1 MPNTPFLRQKLA
13 PSVRFALICKNS
25 GVTLNQLLH
34 FKGQFHYQ
42 VGILMLIATLIL
54 SAIILVAANRAA
66 YQGRL
71 GFLFPFVGVLFGILP
86 FFTGLIFFTPVF
98 LTFMLLLIGFAIW
111 SSAKGRPKVYL
122 MYSLG
127 AFVVVFAL
135 CLWSGRGYIHEM
147 AILREKYPI
156 IRLEGTLPV
165 PSKENHPESLPEK
178 SNLALVKLENR
189 LAEAEQRQWMMRNML
204 QKLHESTINDF
215 IENPGFGVVR
225 MPRPSEYLD
234 RAFIRDSQIRE
245 PLEQPVPGSLV
256 SLIPE
261 IDQQDPEGMHGI
273 LENHWGN
280 VFQFGDPKRNG
291 LIRPGREVV
300 GGLPHQFNEKPEM
313 PKPWKLLRVELVG
326 LLLKEEPVVYM
337 SAHLPD
343 MKELRS
349 VPTRKLESFESSALE
364 KLRKGE
370 DLVTGTSSDGMRI
383 LGALRSAQQ
392 CQKCHGGERGDLLGA
407 FSYSLSKAGR

>member
-1 MPNTPFLRQKLA
+1 
-13 PSVRFALICKNS
+13 
-25 GVTLNQLLH
+25 
-34 FKGQFHYQ
+34 
-42 VGILMLIATLIL
+42 MLIASLIF
-54 SAIILVAANRAA
+54 SVIILVAANRAA

-86 FFTGLIFFTPVF
+86 FFTGFIFFTPVF
-98 LTFMLLLIGFAIW
+98 FTFMLLLIGFAIW

-147 AILREKYPI
+147 AHLREKYPI

-189 LAEAEQRQWMMRNML
+189 LAEAEQRQWMMPYML
-204 QKLHESTINDF
+204 QKLHESTIKDF
-215 IENPGFGVVR
+215 IENPGFGVIR
-225 MPRPSEYLD
+225 MSRPSESNLVSD
-234 RAFIRDSQIRE
+234 FIRDAQMRE

-261 IDQQDPEGMHGI
+261 IDQQDPEGVHGI
-273 LENHWGN
+273 LENLWGN

-291 LIRPGREVV
+291 LIRPGREVA

-370 DLVTGTSSDGMRI
+370 DLVTGTSPDGMRI

>member
-1 MPNTPFLRQKLA
+1 
-13 PSVRFALICKNS
+13 
-25 GVTLNQLLH
+25 
-34 FKGQFHYQ
+34 
-42 VGILMLIATLIL
+42 MLIASLIF
-54 SAIILVAANRAA
+54 SVIILVAANRAA

-86 FFTGLIFFTPVF
+86 LFTAFIFFTPVF
-98 LTFMLLLIGFAIW
+98 FTFMLLLIGYAIW
-111 SSAKGRPKVYL
+111 SIAKGRPKVYL

-127 AFVVVFAL
+127 AFVAVFAF

-147 AILREKYPI
+147 ARLREKYPI

-189 LAEAEQRQWMMRNML
+189 LAEAEQGYWTMPYML
-204 QKLHESTINDF
+204 RKLHESTIKDF
-215 IENPGFGVVR
+215 TENPGFGVIR
-225 MPRPSEYLD
+225 MSRPSESNLVND
-234 RAFIRDSQIRE
+234 FIRDSQMKE

-261 IDQQDPEGMHGI
+261 IDQQDPEGVHGI

-291 LIRPGREVV
+291 LIRPGREVA

-370 DLVTGTSSDGMRI
+370 DLVTGTSPDGMRI

-407 FSYSLSKAGR
+407 FSYSLSKVGRQP

>member
-1 MPNTPFLRQKLA
+1 
-13 PSVRFALICKNS
+13 
-25 GVTLNQLLH
+25 
-34 FKGQFHYQ
+34 
-42 VGILMLIATLIL
+42 MLIATLIL

-98 LTFMLLLIGFAIW
+98 FTFMLLLIGYAIW

-189 LAEAEQRQWMMRNML
+189 LAEAEQRQWMIRNML

-245 PLEQPVPGSLV
+245 PLEQPEPGSLV

-261 IDQQDPEGMHGI
+261 IDQQDPEGVHGI

-370 DLVTGTSSDGMRI
+370 DLVTGTNPDGMRI

>member
-1 MPNTPFLRQKLA
+1 
-13 PSVRFALICKNS
+13 
-25 GVTLNQLLH
+25 
-34 FKGQFHYQ
+34 
-42 VGILMLIATLIL
+42 MLIATLIL
-54 SAIILVAANRAA
+54 SAIILVAANNAA
-66 YQGRL
+66 YGGRW
-71 GFLFPFVGVLFGILP
+71 GFLFPFVGVLFGVLP
-86 FFTGLIFFTPVF
+86 AFSGLIFFPPVF
-98 LTFMLLLIGFAIW
+98 LTFMLLLIGFPIW
-111 SSAKGRPKVYL
+111 SSAEGRPKVYL

-127 AFVVVFAL
+127 VFVVVFAF

-147 AILREKYPI
+147 ARLREKYPI

-189 LAEAEQRQWMMRNML
+189 LAEAQPGSYNL
-204 QKLHESTINDF
+204 QKLHESTTNDF
-215 IENPGFGVVR
+215 IANPGFGVIR
-225 MPRPSEYLD
+225 MSRPSEFNLVSDY
-234 RAFIRDSQIRE
+234 IRDAQMRE

-261 IDQQDPEGMHGI
+261 IDQQDPEGVHGI

-291 LIRPGREVV
+291 LIRPGREVA

-370 DLVTGTSSDGMRI
+370 DLVTGTSPDGMKV